1 MNKCEWPKIG
11 KWQNG
16 GKCPDEWYWSKLA
29 KRKGDISGQNRQ
41 KTVWRSAFLLKN
53 TLLQTAFRRFC
64 SLDRLLSLVTWL
76 IPIHFKERRTNFVK
90 QLHGRIKKQFSSEKD
105 QTIFALLHRCSTYLK
120 SASYSYIFSRSLVL
134 LFFFFFSENCSMKE
148 HMSKPKPLMM
158 LSLFCCSTQ
167 ILDIMV
173 FFNMFSNFHQ
183 YIFWLLH
190 LA

>member
-1 MNKCEWPKIG
+1 MEWISANDRKSE
-11 KWQNG
+11 NG

-41 KTVWRSAFLLKN
+41 KTVWRSAFLSAF
-53 TLLQTAFRRFC
+53 LLIRHSNYSALLSKIPSYRLLFRRFC

-134 LFFFFFSENCSMKE
+134 LFFFFFLKTVQWKNICQ
-148 HMSKPKPLMM
+148 
-158 LSLFCCSTQ
+158 SLEAINDVEP
-167 ILDIMV
+167 IL
-173 FFNMFSNFHQ
+173 
-183 YIFWLLH
+183 L
-190 LA
+190 